1 MNDMKKNTDWNKEI
15 KTNFDNAAN
24 HYSYHSSIQKHFCYE
39 IVLLIEKLSIK
50 NGKWFDLGCGIG
62 SLADEIEKQFPKK
75 NVCRI
80 DFSKKMLINNKK
92 NSKTILW
99 DLNKGLPNEASRST
113 LLVSNFCLHWLIDPE
128 LTLKN
133 WFFKLEEGGFLI
145 VCLPTINSF
154 SEWKSICKEKK
165 QMGI

>member
-1 MNDMKKNTDWNKEI
+1 MNNMKNNTDWNKKI

-75 NVCRI
+75 MFVELISVKRCLLTIKRI
-80 DFSKKMLINNKK
+80 VKRFY
-92 NSKTILW
+92 
-99 DLNKGLPNEASRST
+99 
-113 LLVSNFCLHWLIDPE
+113 
-128 LTLKN
+128 
-133 WFFKLEEGGFLI
+133 
-145 VCLPTINSF
+145 
-154 SEWKSICKEKK
+154 
-165 QMGI
+165 GI